1 MDLLREK
8 ANRVERLELELG
20 RCREKLHDV
29 DFYKARMEVSL
40 GRAGL
45 RHFLSW
51 KLLEREA
58 LGAPQLTLSLH
69 PLLSAGLLEASL
81 CEGKEYGWVMT
92 AMIALRSFPSPTSC
106 HSDGL
111 LFTDRFFKD

>member
-1 MDLLREK
+1 M
-8 ANRVERLELELG
+8 ERLELELG

-51 KLLEREA
+51 KLLERGA

-69 PLLSAGLLEASL
+69 PLLSAGLVEASL

-111 LFTDRFFKD
+111 LFTDRFF